1 VVGAPIGS
9 VGCAV
14 EAEFCEQR
22 ALPGYAGRR
31 FPLARIGWAVGR
43 RLDVSERAVP
53 CLRTRQA
60 EFVRRSG
67 LHSLFLL
74 LETNV
79 AVRDTGVGGSFPCRD
94 GG

>member
-1 VVGAPIGS
+1 MVGAPIGS

-43 RLDVSERAVP
+43 GDGVEAARGP
-53 CLRTRQA
+53 A
-60 EFVRRSG
+60 EAG
-67 LHSLFLL
+67 
-74 LETNV
+74 
-79 AVRDTGVGGSFPCRD
+79 CQ
-94 GG
+94 